1 MSSFIKQTGLILAT
15 VFMFSTVDASSI
27 FNYST
32 DGKSPGLRDIAFNAR
47 NMGVANGLT
56 AFSNYSDLNPY
67 SFAYWSHRQ
76 TTQLSVSA
84 KSNINY
90 IYGNNYDDL
99 WTKTLFSQLAI
110 NVPLIKRELSLGLG
124 LMPVTNSNIEFVS
137 SGSTKGSTSFEGAL
151 SDAFVHVAYRY
162 SPKWSVGMGVLYTFG
177 NLTEENTVDYNIDQY
192 ANTNVRHEYRSG
204 AVSAAFNI
212 AYNDSIYALNTYFTV
227 PFTGVSNYSFVS
239 ASTDPTVDDK
249 LDFRMPMRISIGAGY
264 RYEKWQLGTTLHY
277 ENWESGYEV
286 DGRSFKRDLNDFIYL
301 GLGAEYLPTPKKF
314 ASFSEQISYRFG
326 IHVAVLNNKLNS
338 SGVNEYGL
346 HFGLGSPFGTGFGH
360 ADIGFELGL
369 RGDKNTHNF
378 DEQYVKVSLS
388 ISAGELWFVRKTNR

>member
-124 LMPVTNSNIEFVS
+124 LMPVTNS
-137 SGSTKGSTSFEGAL
+137 K
-151 SDAFVHVAYRY
+151 YRICQLRFDHR
-162 SPKWSVGMGVLYTFG
+162 K
-177 NLTEENTVDYNIDQY
+177 
-192 ANTNVRHEYRSG
+192 
-204 AVSAAFNI
+204 
-212 AYNDSIYALNTYFTV
+212 YF
-227 PFTGVSNYSFVS
+227 
-239 ASTDPTVDDK
+239 
-249 LDFRMPMRISIGAGY
+249 L
-264 RYEKWQLGTTLHY
+264 
-277 ENWESGYEV
+277 
-286 DGRSFKRDLNDFIYL
+286 
-301 GLGAEYLPTPKKF
+301 
-314 ASFSEQISYRFG
+314 
-326 IHVAVLNNKLNS
+326 
-338 SGVNEYGL
+338 
-346 HFGLGSPFGTGFGH
+346 
-360 ADIGFELGL
+360 
-369 RGDKNTHNF
+369 
-378 DEQYVKVSLS
+378 
-388 ISAGELWFVRKTNR
+388 